1 MTTKLTGTGTTR
13 SPDGLTAC
21 RSRDRRGTRA
31 IHHPDVAFRRAD
43 VPGSAGDH
51 ETPAPGR
58 VADVVGGWAGAT
70 PGGHARSTHDPRS
83 LRGRRRAGRDTPHPD
98 RRPGDRSATV

>member
-1 MTTKLTGTGTTR
+1 MTTMLTGTGTTGR
-13 SPDGLTAC
+13 LTAPP
-21 RSRDRRGTRA
+21 RAGPVTGAGARA
-31 IHHPDVAFRRAD
+31 IHHPDVALRRAD

-83 LRGRRRAGRDTPHPD
+83 LRGRRRAGWDTPHPD
-98 RRPGDRSATV
+98 RRPGDRRATV